1 MNDNGLNTVPA
12 TVLKT
17 IAAQV
22 EERGGR
28 IIIRR
33 NNDHA
38 TLAAAA
44 LWQFARLTGLDD
56 DGESLGTVLTDFL
69 GDMLHLCEQCGAAGE
84 GEARFNAA
92 LQMARMHFEQESG
105 EDDGDISW

>member
-1 MNDNGLNTVPA
+1 MNNNGLNTVPA

-17 IAAQV
+17 MAAQV

-28 IIIRR
+28 VIIRG
-33 NNDHA
+33 NNDRA

-56 DGESLGTVLTDFL
+56 DGESLDTVLTDFL
-69 GDMLHLCEQCGAAGE
+69 GDVLHLCEPCGTGGA

-92 LQMARMHFEQESG
+92 LRMARMHFEQESG
-105 EDDGDISW
+105 EGDGDISW